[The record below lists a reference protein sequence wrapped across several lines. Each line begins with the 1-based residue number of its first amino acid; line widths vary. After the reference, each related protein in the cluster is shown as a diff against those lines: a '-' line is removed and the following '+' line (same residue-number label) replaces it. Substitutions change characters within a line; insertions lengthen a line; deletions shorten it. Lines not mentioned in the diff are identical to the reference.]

1 MPQDFDRPT
10 PTFHLRSRFIRGA
23 IASAGILLALA
34 GCGGGKDEL
43 PPASSTTVPV
53 QAANIKVDTFVQA
66 ELTRQRIPGLA
77 LVVIKDGKVA
87 YTKGYGY
94 ANLDQALPATTEQRF
109 QIGSIS
115 KQFTAVAVLLLVQDG
130 KMALDDKISKY
141 LSDTPPEWQ
150 AITVRQLLAHTSGLP
165 RDPDDALFPN
175 ADSHGHYSVDQLL
188 AIARTIKPVTPPGQ
202 VYAYSNVGYQLMGLI
217 IEKVSGVFYGKLIQD
232 RIFTPLGMTTARPIN
247 FADSSTSATGYSI
260 ENNFLRPVQSSKIS
274 PGMQSLYQSGAGGI
288 EMSATDLAKWDASLD
303 TDKILTKASRDL
315 MWAPSALVQK
325 ADTYTI
331 NYGLGW
337 FLSDFNAHP
346 KVYHGGS
353 MYAFRSDY
361 LRYTTDKLSVI
372 VLTNLGEG
380 HSNPE
385 TISRTISEM
394 FVPGTWPPK

>member
-1 MPQDFDRPT
+1 MPRDLARPA
-10 PTFHLRSRFIRGA
+10 PTFQLRSRLHRGA
-23 IASAGILLALA
+23 IASAGLLLALA
-34 GCGGGKDEL
+34 GCGGGKSEL
-43 PPASSTTVPV
+43 PPTSSSIQPV

-77 LVVIKDGKVA
+77 LVVIKDGKVV

-115 KQFTAVAVLLLVQDG
+115 KQFTAAAVLLLVQDG
-130 KMALDDKISKY
+130 KIALDEKISTY
-141 LSDTPPEWQ
+141 LADTPPEWQ
-150 AITVRQLLAHTSGLP
+150 AITVRHLLAHTSGLP
-165 RDPDDALFPN
+165 RDPADALFPN
-175 ADSHGHYSVDQLL
+175 ADSHGAYSVDQLL

-202 VYAYSNVGYQLMGLI
+202 VYEYSNVGYQLMGLI

-232 RIFTPLGMTTARPIN
+232 RIFVPLGMTTARPIN
-247 FADSSTSATGYSI
+247 FTDPSASATGYAI
-260 ENNFLRPVQSSKIS
+260 ENNLLRPLQASKIS
-274 PGMQSLYQSGAGGI
+274 PGVQSLYQSGAGGI
-288 EMSATDLAKWDASLD
+288 EMSASDLAKWDASLD
-303 TDKILTKASRDL
+303 TDKILSKASRDL
-315 MWAPSALVQK
+315 MWTPNALVQK

-372 VLTNLGEG
+372 VLTNLGEN
-380 HSNPE
+380 HANPE
-385 TISRTISEM
+385 TISRTVGEM